1 MFIDIFACV
10 LYLAISYRVAVATG
24 RALARVVR

>member
-1 MFIDIFACV
+1 MFTAIFASV

-24 RALARVVR
+24 RTLGRVVR